1 MIPKGPRGSKD
12 VSYYCSWIKPRFDRY
27 FAIKI
32 GNREPIEVFAE
43 PIKSW
48 VQVGDDNYLSNPEW
62 QELRS
67 YIFEKV
73 ALSRKLPTRPPEQS
87 VPLTDEEWAEKV
99 RKECEDILEERG

>member
-1 MIPKGPRGSKD
+1 MIPKGPRGPKD

-32 GNREPIEVFAE
+32 GNGEACHIQNE

-48 VQVGDDNYLSNPEW
+48 LQVGDDNYLSKPEW

-73 ALSRKLPTRPPEQS
+73 ALSRTPPTTQPEQS
-87 VPLTDEEWAEKV
+87 SVSLTDDEWAEKV
-99 RKECEDILEERG
+99 RRECEKLKERG